1 MQTLILQIFKVPY
14 FYILLGILLII
25 ILCIMFNKRIKSLL
39 KNINIHVKKTNIL
52 ALDCTT
58 TQNSKVDTV
67 IEINNIEIENSK
79 TGEIEGKVSMHN
91 VKITDST
98 VGSIRGR

>member
-39 KNINIHVKKTNIL
+39 KNI
-52 ALDCTT
+52 
-58 TQNSKVDTV
+58 
-67 IEINNIEIENSK
+67 EIENSK
-79 TGEIEGKVSMHN
+79 TGEIEGKVSMNN